1 MSIKVA
7 IRVRPFNQKEIELG
21 AKLCVSMDDNC
32 TILHHEKQGKRE
44 FYFDYCFWS
53 HDVHFKNKGFI
64 INESGMAIPLNDKYS
79 D

>member
-1 MSIKVA
+1 
-7 IRVRPFNQKEIELG
+7 
-21 AKLCVSMDDNC
+21 MDDNC

-44 FYFDYCFWS
+44 FFFDYCFWS
-53 HDVHFKNKGFI
+53 HDVHFKNKSFI